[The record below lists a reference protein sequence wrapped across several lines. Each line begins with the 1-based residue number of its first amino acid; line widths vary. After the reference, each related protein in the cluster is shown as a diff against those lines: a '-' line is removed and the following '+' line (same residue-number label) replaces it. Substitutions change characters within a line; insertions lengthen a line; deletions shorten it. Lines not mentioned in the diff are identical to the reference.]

1 MKSAAADIEQVRK
14 KIYRY
19 CAYQERSHAEV
30 RDKLYKLGL
39 PSAQINKLL
48 AELIEEGFLNEER
61 FARAFAGGKF
71 RLKKW
76 GRLKII
82 RELEA
87 HQLTPAC
94 IRLGLQEIDEAS
106 YRKTLRELLNKQRLS
121 LRNRISDVFELRD
134 RLSRY
139 LIQKGYEPDLVW
151 EEIRKVLPD

>member
-1 MKSAAADIEQVRK
+1 MKLSAVNIEQIRK

-30 RDKLYKLGL
+30 KKKLYSMGLG
-39 PSAQINKLL
+39 PGQASRLL
-48 AELIEEGFLNEER
+48 TELIEEGFLNEER
-61 FARAFAGGKF
+61 FARAYAGGKF

-87 HQLTPAC
+87 HELTPAC
-94 IRLGLQEIDEAS
+94 IRMGLQEIDEET
-106 YRKTLRELLNKQRLS
+106 YRTTLRELAEKQYRL
-121 LRNRISDVFELRD
+121 LREQISDVYVLRD

-139 LIQKGYEPDLVW
+139 LIRKGYEPELVW
-151 EEIRKVLPD
+151 NEIRIFLPE

>member
-1 MKSAAADIEQVRK
+1 MKSAAADIEQARK

-30 RDKLYKLGL
+30 RAKLYKLGL
-39 PSAQINKLL
+39 TSAQVNKLL
-48 AELIEEGFLNEER
+48 AELIEEGYVNEER
-61 FARAFAGGKF
+61 FARVFAGGKF

-87 HQLTPAC
+87 HELTPAC
-94 IRLGLQEIDEAS
+94 IRLGLQEIDEES
-106 YRKTLRELLNKQRLS
+106 YRKTLHELTEKHYRILQNQ
-121 LRNRISDVFELRD
+121 ISDVYRLRD

-139 LIQKGYEPDLVW
+139 LIRKGYEPELVW
-151 EEIRKVLPD
+151 NEIKMLLPE